1 MRKLIKESNK
11 VNTLVGI
18 AATCACRAICRN
30 HPDLKTYQANVQDAN
45 NLQMEHAHTGTMPQ
59 GIVNEN

>member
-18 AATCACRAICRN
+18 AATCACRAICGA
-30 HPDLKTYQANVQDAN
+30 HDTMDVN
-45 NLQMEHAHTGTMPQ
+45 NLQEQYAHTGTMPQ
-59 GIVNEN
+59 GIVNEK